1 MSHDVFISYSSLD
14 KTIADAA
21 CAALEAA
28 GIRCWIA
35 PRDIT
40 PGKEWGSAIIDGINE
55 SRVMVLVFSAHAN
68 DSPQIRREVERAVHK
83 GIAIIPLRIEN
94 IVPTRSLEYFIG
106 TVHWLDALTPPMESH
121 LRRLIESVKAIL
133 QINPTPSPILTPK
146 AEALP
151 ARALV
156 PRIVLAV
163 ALSCIGFALLMAGV
177 WWLDF
182 RKGPAETASSNPA
195 PAPNPV
201 PVPNPA
207 PATKPVPVV
216 KVPVVD
222 PRLVGTFSWNGVADG
237 YSANYLYSI
246 AADGTYRLT
255 TTLEERGTFQ
265 GGNGSY
271 RTISTTGYVRTGTY
285 RAVGTTGIEITG
297 SQGQTALYQPAEP
310 MPPLDPAQPVMLG
323 RWQANVVKDGLPWT
337 WIVENHSDSTFF
349 DKGQSVDHGTC
360 STVDTRWKCTSA
372 ITGLSGGGTYRVLD
386 SGLVQVTN
394 ANGTEFLEQRQ

>member
-14 KTIADAA
+14 KAVADAA

-35 PRDIT
+35 PRDIM
-40 PGKEWGSAIIDGINE
+40 PGKEWGAAIIEGINE

-68 DSPQIRREVERAVHK
+68 NSPQIRREVERAVHK

-94 IVPTRSLEYFIG
+94 IVPTQSLEYFIG
-106 TVHWLDALTPPMESH
+106 TVHWLDALTPPMEGH

-133 QINPTPSPILTPK
+133 QIDPTPPGILLQK
-146 AEALP
+146 ADALP
-151 ARALV
+151 ARPLV

-163 ALSCIGFALLMAGV
+163 ALSGIGFALLMAGV
-177 WWLDF
+177 WWFDF
-182 RKGPAETASSNPA
+182 RKTPTETASSNP
-195 PAPNPV
+195 
-201 PVPNPA
+201 
-207 PATKPVPVV
+207 VPVV
-216 KVPVVD
+216 KPAPVAKTPVVD
-222 PRLVGTFSWNGVADG
+222 PRVVGTFSWNGVTDG

-271 RTISTTGYVRTGTY
+271 RTISTTGYIRTGTY
-285 RAVGTTGIEITG
+285 RAAGTTGIEITG

-310 MPPLDPAQPVMLG
+310 MPPLNPAQPIMLG
-323 RWQANVVKDGLPWT
+323 RWQANVIKDGLPWT
-337 WIVENHSDSTFF
+337 WIVQNHSDSTFF

-360 STVDTRWKCTSA
+360 TSGDSQWKCTSA
-372 ITGLSGGGTYRVLD
+372 ITGRSASGTYRVLE
-386 SGLVQVTN
+386 SGAIEVTN
-394 ANGTEFLEQRQ
+394 ADGSQYVQQRQ